1 MAELSANEGPSPR
14 HGRGPVGEDA
24 VGIVGGGSWG
34 TALAH
39 LIGGNGHRVLHWM
52 RDAATVAEV
61 NAHHTNTRY
70 LPGLALSH
78 AVAATAELARIGQ
91 ECRVILLVVPSQ
103 SLRAVTADLGD
114 HLDGGHVLIHGVKG
128 FEQGTFKRM
137 STIVREET
145 CVRKIGVLS
154 GPNLAREVAEGQPS
168 ATVIASK
175 YPEVIDRARAVLAGP
190 TFRVYG
196 NTDVVGTEVGG
207 ALKNILAI
215 ASGMAVG
222 LGFGD
227 NTKALLLTRGLVEIA
242 RLGGHL
248 GARPATFSGL
258 SGIGD
263 LMATCFSPLSRNFQV
278 GQRLA
283 RGETLDQIVAEM
295 RQVAEGV
302 KTTRAVHEYAQAN
315 GVYMPIT
322 EGVFRILY
330 DGVSPRAALASL
342 MDISRYV
349 YEIDPEFSAE

>member
-1 MAELSANEGPSPR
+1 MAEAQATLPTAPI
-14 HGRGPVGEDA
+14 
-24 VGIVGGGSWG
+24 GIVGGGSWG

-39 LIGGNGHRVLHWM
+39 LVGRHGHQVLHWM
-52 RDAATVAEV
+52 RDAQAVAEV
-61 NAHHTNTRY
+61 NERHTNAKY
-70 LPGLALSH
+70 LTGLMLPTT
-78 AVAATAELARIGQ
+78 VTATTDLATVGKT
-91 ECRVILLVVPSQ
+91 CRTILLVVPSQ
-103 SLRAVTADLGD
+103 SLRGVVAGLGD

-137 STIVREET
+137 SAIIREET

-175 YPEVIDRARAVLAGP
+175 YPEVIAAARGALAGP
-190 TFRVYG
+190 SFRVYG
-196 NTDVVGTEVGG
+196 NSDVIGTEVGG

-242 RLGGHL
+242 RLGGQL

-263 LMATCFSPLSRNFQV
+263 LMATCFSPLSRNYQV

-283 RGETLDQIVAEM
+283 SGETLDQCIAAM
-295 RQVAEGV
+295 SQVAEGV

-322 EGVFRILY
+322 EGVYRILY
-330 DGVSPRAALASL
+330 DGIPPKKVLAQL

-349 YEIDPEFSAE
+349 YEMDPEFSAE